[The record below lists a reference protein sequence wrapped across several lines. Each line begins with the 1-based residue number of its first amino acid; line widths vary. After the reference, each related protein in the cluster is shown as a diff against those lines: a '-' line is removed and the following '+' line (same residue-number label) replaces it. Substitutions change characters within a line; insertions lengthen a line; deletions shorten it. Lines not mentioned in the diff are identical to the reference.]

1 MVGASGSKAQALG
14 RVPLCSSRFL
24 PHSQHKNVKKLVC
37 HLSWISHVRSFPS
50 GTINI
55 KDFLDISLE
64 AETIMKKIM
73 LVDDE
78 KDQIYFIKTS
88 FENLFGK
95 EYSIIP
101 AESGEKCFELLQHQE
116 IPHLILLDIMMPK
129 MNGWEVFDR
138 IRANPSWKDIPIIF
152 LTARTDEFA
161 EHAGALIAE
170 DYIKK
175 PIEIKE
181 LKARIDN
188 VLQKAKK

>member
-1 MVGASGSKAQALG
+1 
-14 RVPLCSSRFL
+14 
-24 PHSQHKNVKKLVC
+24 
-37 HLSWISHVRSFPS
+37 
-50 GTINI
+50 
-55 KDFLDISLE
+55 
-64 AETIMKKIM
+64 MKKIM

-95 EYSIIP
+95 EYTIIP
-101 AESGEKCFELLQHQE
+101 VESGEKCFELLQKKE

-138 IRANPSWKDIPIIF
+138 LRANPAWKDIPIIF

-170 DYIKK
+170 DYVKK

-181 LKARIDN
+181 LKTRIDN
-188 VLQKAKK
+188 VLKRAKKP

>member
-1 MVGASGSKAQALG
+1 MFPLDSPVG
-14 RVPLCSSRFL
+14 
-24 PHSQHKNVKKLVC
+24 
-37 HLSWISHVRSFPS
+37 
-50 GTINI
+50 INI
-55 KDFLDISLE
+55 KDFIDISAE
-64 AETIMKKIM
+64 AEETMKKIM

-78 KDQIYFIKTS
+78 KDQIFFIKTS

-95 EYSIIP
+95 QYTIVP
-101 AESGEKCFELLQHQE
+101 AESGEKCFELLNKKN
-116 IPHLILLDIMMPK
+116 IPDLILLDIMMPK

-138 IRANPSWKDIPIIF
+138 LRANPSWKNIPIIF

-181 LKARIDN
+181 LKTRIDN
-188 VLQKAKK
+188 VLKRTNIK

>member
-1 MVGASGSKAQALG
+1 L
-14 RVPLCSSRFL
+14 L
-24 PHSQHKNVKKLVC
+24 PVE
-37 HLSWISHVRSFPS
+37 
-50 GTINI
+50 INI
-55 KDFLDISLE
+55 NHFSDISVE
-64 AETIMKKIM
+64 AEKIMKKIM

-88 FENLFGK
+88 FEKLFGK

-101 AESGEKCFELLQHQE
+101 VESGEKCFELLTNNE
-116 IPHLILLDIMMPK
+116 LPHLILLDIMMPK

-138 IRANPSWKDIPIIF
+138 LRANPAWKDIPIIF

-181 LKARIDN
+181 LKTRMDN
-188 VLQKAKK
+188 VLNKVKKK

>member
-1 MVGASGSKAQALG
+1 MVLRVLSCASAE
-14 RVPLCSSRFL
+14 
-24 PHSQHKNVKKLVC
+24 
-37 HLSWISHVRSFPS
+37 
-50 GTINI
+50 INI
-55 KDFLDISLE
+55 KDFIDISLE
-64 AETIMKKIM
+64 EDKLMKKIM

-88 FENLFGK
+88 FENLFGRM
-95 EYSIIP
+95 YTIVP
-101 AESGEKCFELLQHQE
+101 AESGEKCFELLNTKE

-138 IRANPSWKDIPIIF
+138 LRANPLWKNIPIIF

-175 PIEIKE
+175 PVEIKE
-181 LKARIDN
+181 LKTRIDN
-188 VLQKAKK
+188 VLKRVKKK